1 MLQAFQA
8 IAVALGR
15 SLDVEEVVR
24 TTLDEIRQVLRIEA
38 AGFYLLDP
46 STGTIT
52 LKASTGYS
60 PAFAEQ
66 VRSLPLSQ
74 VPLTAEAIA
83 SQGPVTLPVNAHP
96 NPALRTILREEGFR
110 VVAGTPLLSR
120 GRALGVLLLG
130 RRAEEPFSPE
140 ELELLGAVGGVVG
153 LALENAT
160 LYQELSAHRDRL
172 RALSSGIMRAREEEA
187 RRIAREL
194 HDEAG
199 QLLASVHLA
208 LEEVGR
214 DLPPPHR
221 ERLPGIRD
229 LLDRIE
235 EELRRL
241 SHELRPTILDDLGL
255 VPALEWL
262 IQGVS
267 TRTGLPIALE
277 GSTEGRLPPLIE
289 TALYRIVQEAL
300 TNVTKHARA
309 TRVMVRLRRE
319 ASRIRCVIQDDGIGF
334 DAPTV
339 LARRGERGLGLIG
352 IQERLFPLGGSLEIT
367 SSPGRGT
374 ALSITIPLET

>member
-52 LKASTGYS
+52 LKASTGCS